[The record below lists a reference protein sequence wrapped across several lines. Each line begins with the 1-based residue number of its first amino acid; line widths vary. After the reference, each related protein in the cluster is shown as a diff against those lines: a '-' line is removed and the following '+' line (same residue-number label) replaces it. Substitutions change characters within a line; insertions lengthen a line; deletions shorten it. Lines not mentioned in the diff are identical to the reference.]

1 MSLRLGTV
9 RAAHRGKR
17 LIENARL
24 RSKLS
29 SNDPSRLQ
37 ISNRERMAIC
47 RRTFSLFSS
56 FEPQAPSLENLIANL
71 ELEFPLTH
79 SIQRS
84 GIVSNRKFFAIFHRT
99 FPSPRPSRL
108 VTRHP
113 SQITHLLIET
123 PRLEFPV
130 TPMKQKAVQN
140 PNRDNLATFQLCFSL
155 QDATHASTAQAS
167 PSSFEPQAS
176 SLQTSPQSLAS
187 SLQNKYASMPPM
199 ATTARIATLPGT
211 TDRRIDAL
219 LALLAENS
227 TIVISGAKIAQ
238 EIGVSRQQVWRW
250 IEQLRALGVRVKG
263 HAATGYHIERVPDI
277 LAPQLLSNQLAGTAF
292 ARRIYHFFKID
303 STNNVAMQLGE
314 AGEPHGA
321 VVLAEEQTAGRGRAG
336 RKWLSEKSAGIHC
349 TVLLRP
355 QIPPAYAPLL
365 TLVAGLA
372 ARDACAEELNDRNL
386 DIRWPNDLLF
396 GGRKFSG
403 ILTEMHA
410 EPDRVHYAVIGIGI
424 NVNQTKM
431 PAELADIATS
441 LRIETGKPHSR
452 LQLLIRLLRHL
463 DRYYNQFIG
472 EGAEPI
478 LRRFADVSTYFKG
491 KHVKISTATE
501 TFTGITAGLEPSGVL
516 RVARD
521 DGRGTELIL
530 SGDVSEAS

>member
-1 MSLRLGTV
+1 
-9 RAAHRGKR
+9 
-17 LIENARL
+17 
-24 RSKLS
+24 
-29 SNDPSRLQ
+29 
-37 ISNRERMAIC
+37 MAI
-47 RRTFSLFSS
+47 
-56 FEPQAPSLENLIANL
+56 
-71 ELEFPLTH
+71 
-79 SIQRS
+79 
-84 GIVSNRKFFAIFHRT
+84 
-99 FPSPRPSRL
+99 
-108 VTRHP
+108 
-113 SQITHLLIET
+113 
-123 PRLEFPV
+123 
-130 TPMKQKAVQN
+130 
-140 PNRDNLATFQLCFSL
+140 
-155 QDATHASTAQAS
+155 
-167 PSSFEPQAS
+167 
-176 SLQTSPQSLAS
+176 
-187 SLQNKYASMPPM
+187 
-199 ATTARIATLPGT
+199 TARMATLPGT

-227 TIVISGAKIAQ
+227 TIVISGAKIAK

-263 HAATGYHIERVPDI
+263 HAATGYHIERTPDI

-372 ARDACAEELNDRNL
+372 ARDACSEEIHGQNLDRNL

-403 ILTEMHA
+403 VLTEMHA

-431 PAELADIATS
+431 PGELADIATS
-441 LRIETGKPHSR
+441 LRIEAGKPHSR

-463 DRYYNQFIG
+463 DRYYNQFIA

-501 TFTGITAGLEPSGVL
+501 TFTGITAGLERSGVL

-530 SGDVSEAS
+530 SGDVSEAP